1 MIIVLP
7 GKAMP
12 VTNEKS
18 VKIFGGGADCY
29 LPDFIGRDGS
39 ALNIFSLIIG
49 AAALCSASV
58 LHIPQLF
65 CTQKEWIVFWLILW
79 LCQVWGALWTAV
91 IVFIAVKLYRKIK
104 AQPTRDSAI

>member
-12 VTNEKS
+12 VTNEKF

-39 ALNIFSLIIG
+39 ALNIFCLIIG

-58 LHIPQLF
+58 LHIPQLILHAKRMDCLLAYSVALPSLGGTVDRSNCF
-65 CTQKEWIVFWLILW
+65 HCSEALQKNKS
-79 LCQVWGALWTAV
+79 TA
-91 IVFIAVKLYRKIK
+91 YEG
-104 AQPTRDSAI
+104 